1 MSSAGRLL
9 FIDDNPMVLDIARM
23 VLEPEGFEVLTSP
36 SALCSGLILE
46 KKPDVVF
53 LDIKLMG
60 VQGDTAGKAMMSV
73 PEISN
78 GRCLVV
84 FHSNMPIEVLKKKAA
99 DSGVAGYMHKQDD
112 PGAFL
117 REVRRWVALAR
128 SKPR

>member
-23 VLEPEGFEVLTSP
+23 VLEPEGFEVLTSH

-60 VQGDTAGKAMMSV
+60 VQGDTAGKALMSV
-73 PEISN
+73 PEITA

-84 FHSNMPIEVLKKKAA
+84 FHSNMPLDVLREKAA
-99 DSGVAGYMHKQDD
+99 DAGVAGFMHKQDD
-112 PGAFL
+112 PTTFL
-117 REVRRWVALAR
+117 REVRKWVFLAR
-128 SKPR
+128 SKAR